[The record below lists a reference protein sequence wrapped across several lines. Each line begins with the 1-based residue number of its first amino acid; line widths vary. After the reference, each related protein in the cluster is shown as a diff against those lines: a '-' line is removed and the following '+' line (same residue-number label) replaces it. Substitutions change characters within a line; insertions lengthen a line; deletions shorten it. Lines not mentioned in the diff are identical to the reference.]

1 MTPIDITK
9 FEQIKASNDLPS
21 PKGVALAIIQMSQSD
36 DVSIPELAHV
46 IKSDPAF
53 VGRLLKSANSANT
66 YGRRPSVSVHDA
78 LVVLGLPAV
87 RGLALGFSLVSEYGS
102 GRCRAFDYQ
111 AYWSASLVCAIAMQA
126 LTTRTRAAMPE
137 EAFSVGLLA
146 RVGELALATLHPEHY
161 ADTLE
166 RHRAAEDSSLKDLE
180 AEAFGVN
187 HSELSAA
194 MLADWGLPKLF
205 SEPVYLHEEP
215 DQAGFLEGSRHD
227 VLVHSL
233 ALSRYLAA
241 VCMAQENHRSVMMP
255 KLYRL
260 GTHLS
265 IDSEVL
271 NALCD
276 KVIHDWHDWGQL
288 LGVRTQPLPPFEA
301 LARPALELSRP
312 KETPGSESALPRIR
326 VLIVDDD
333 AVLRTM
339 LRTVLERLGNEVIEA
354 KDGQEGLQMA
364 LDTQPHMMIVDW
376 VMPGMDGMQLTRALR
391 RAKMSRGIFIM
402 LLTSFEDDER
412 LIEAYETGVDDY
424 MAKPL
429 KPRVLV
435 ARLRAGQR
443 VIKLQQEIERDREE
457 IRHFAAEL
465 AVTNRRLQ
473 EVALTDALT
482 DLPNRRFAM
491 ERIHQ
496 EWAAAS
502 RSHRPLSCMVIDI
515 DGFKHINDAYGHD
528 IGDQVLRQTALT
540 LKGALRSQDVL
551 CRIGGDEF
559 LVICPDT
566 PLDAALSCAERIRRT
581 AEATPIKTALVQ
593 TKSTVSVG
601 VAQRDASMPDI
612 GALIKRADQG
622 VYTAKHGG
630 RNRAAAAPSTTH

>member
-1 MTPIDITK
+1 MTPIDITR
-9 FEQIKASNDLPS
+9 FEQIKASGDLPS
-21 PKGVALAIIQMSQSD
+21 PKGVALAIIQMSQKD

-53 VGRLLKSANSANT
+53 VGRLLKAANSANN

-102 GRCRAFDYQ
+102 GRCQAFDYQ
-111 AYWSASLVCAIAMQA
+111 EFWSTSLVCAIAMHA
-126 LTTRTRAAMPE
+126 LTTRTRVAMPE

-146 RVGELALATLHPEHY
+146 RVGELALATLHPERY

-166 RHRAAEDSSLKDLE
+166 RHRALEDSSLKDLE
-180 AEAFGVN
+180 TEAFAVN

-194 MLADWGLPKLF
+194 MLSDWGLPKLF
-205 SEPVYLHEEP
+205 SEPVYLHEHP
-215 DQAGFLEGSRHD
+215 DQAAFPEGSRHD

-260 GTHLS
+260 GSHLS

-288 LGVRTQPLPPFEA
+288 LGVRTQPVPPFEA
-301 LARPALELSRP
+301 LAKPALELSRP
-312 KETPGSESALPRIR
+312 KETPGSQSALPRIR

-354 KDGQEGLQMA
+354 KNGQEGLQMA
-364 LDTQPHMMIVDW
+364 LDLQPHMMIVDW

-402 LLTSFEDDER
+402 LLTGFEDDER

-482 DLPNRRFAM
+482 SLPNRRYAM
-491 ERIHQ
+491 ERMQQ
-496 EWAAAS
+496 EWASSS
-502 RSHRPLSCMVIDI
+502 RSQRPLSCMVIDI
-515 DGFKHINDAYGHD
+515 DNFKQINDVYGHD
-528 IGDQVLRQTALT
+528 IGDQVLAQVALA
-540 LKGALRSQDVL
+540 LKGGMRSQDVI

-559 LVICPDT
+559 LVVCPDT
-566 PLDAALSCAERIRRT
+566 PVDAALSCAERVRRI
-581 AEATPIKTALVQ
+581 AEATIVKTGLLQ
-593 TKSTVSVG
+593 TKATISIGVS
-601 VAQRDASMPDI
+601 QRDSSMPHVD
-612 GALIKRADQG
+612 ALIKRADQG
-622 VYTAKHGG
+622 VYAAKQGG
-630 RNRAAAAPSTTH
+630 RNRAATAQPVKH